1 MAHKIEERK
10 YFMWFCCLLQHVELQ
25 SYVQWQVQNIESVY
39 ELIYTLFCYITYIFR
54 VENNEFGWTYRTYR
68 PRSAMTASACTDPV
82 LGLQRLAIHEHINEK
97 NENDKDIYRS
107 TRLNYNRN
115 EANGIYLS
123 NNIT

>member
-1 MAHKIEERK
+1 
-10 YFMWFCCLLQHVELQ
+10 
-25 SYVQWQVQNIESVY
+25 
-39 ELIYTLFCYITYIFR
+39 
-54 VENNEFGWTYRTYR
+54 
-68 PRSAMTASACTDPV
+68 MTASACTDPV